1 MLLAAGIPSP
11 SAASRRARSA
21 PTWAASAH
29 AFSYGVIAPMPGK
42 CGGRGLSS
50 SSGGGPGRRLLSYNS
65 ASSQPRPTARQT
77 VSCADPLS
85 DMGAHHRA
93 RGGRFGGNAKARPRG
108 AGGASV
114 ITVRFPAAAGV
125 SAETPLT
132 LLLNR
137 SYCTL
142 RRYSYPYLRDH

>member
-1 MLLAAGIPSP
+1 
-11 SAASRRARSA
+11 
-21 PTWAASAH
+21 
-29 AFSYGVIAPMPGK
+29 MPGK

-132 LLLNR
+132 LLLNGEQVGALGQHSVAGGR
-137 SYCTL
+137 AAHAPPQPGTRVL
-142 RRYSYPYLRDH
+142 PGPAGVLAARGQPRRAPVPDGGR